1 MQLIRNKRPKGVKA
15 IDTVVGDIDVTVWY
29 EYDAGVEGSRE
40 NGLPMEPDYEATIE
54 LWAVW
59 VKDVNIISV
68 FQELQLIELEEQIL
82 EQLATMDDFSYD

>member
-1 MQLIRNKRPKGVKA
+1 
-15 IDTVVGDIDVTVWY
+15 
-29 EYDAGVEGSRE
+29 
-40 NGLPMEPDYEATIE
+40 MEPDYEATIE